1 MPARTS
7 ITVPLPDDLLRLLLE
22 ISTAFGQSVESL
34 IESALLDYVQR
45 TNKSHSNSSFV
56 LPSDNLG
63 GLMPGV
69 NLDDSAGLLD
79 IMNADEYK
87 DGYTGPYH

>member
-1 MPARTS
+1 
-7 ITVPLPDDLLRLLLE
+7 L
-22 ISTAFGQSVESL
+22 ESL
-34 IESALLDYVQR
+34 VESALLDYVQR
-45 TNKSHSNSSFV
+45 TNESYSKLGFV
-56 LPSDNLG
+56 LPSHDLG

-87 DGYTGPYH
+87 EGYCGPYH